1 MIWTTWRQFRGQ
13 ALVGVIGLAL
23 IAAYFLYLGFDIRDS
38 YDSYRAQCAS
48 LAECGPQLS
57 QFSADYE
64 NTLLYLAALL
74 GLIPGLL
81 GMFWGAPLVAR
92 ELEAGTQRLVWSQ
105 SVTRRHW
112 LAVKLALVGLASM
125 VVAGAASLLLTWA
138 ASPVDQVADNRF
150 STILFGARNIAPIAY
165 AAFAFVLGTI
175 IGLLVRRTVPAMA
188 LTILAFVVF
197 QFLVPNVIRPHFLPA
212 EHLTKPMTVQAINQ
226 ARSLGSITGAPVV
239 KGLTVPDAWVTDV
252 SELLTKTGEPLDEGI
267 FNECFTNAPE
277 TGTAEG
283 PYGDTA
289 VCLAKHDVHV
299 EIAYQPTSRYWS
311 FQWLE
316 SAFYL
321 VLAGLLAGFGFW
333 RLQRR
338 PS

>member
-1 MIWTTWRQFRGQ
+1 MTWRQFRGQ
-13 ALVGVIGLAL
+13 ALVGVVTLAL
-23 IAAYFLYLGFDIRDS
+23 IAAYLLHLGFDIRQS
-38 YDSYRAQCAS
+38 YDDYRAQCAGP
-48 LAECGPQLS
+48 ADCGPQLGR
-57 QFSADYE
+57 FTADYE

-74 GLIPGLL
+74 GLVPGLA

-105 SVTRRHW
+105 SVTRRRW
-112 LAVKLALVGLASM
+112 LAVKLALVGVAGM
-125 VVAGAASLLLTWA
+125 VLTGAASLLLTWA
-138 ASPVDQVADNRF
+138 ASPVDRVADNRF
-150 STILFGARNIAPIAY
+150 STILFGARNLTPVAY
-165 AAFAFVLGTI
+165 AAFALVLGTI

-188 LTILAFVVF
+188 LTIVTFVVV
-197 QFLVPNVIRPHFLPA
+197 QFLVPNVLRPHLLPP
-212 EHLTKPMTVQAINQ
+212 EHRTLPMTAQAINQ

-252 SELLTKTGEPLDEGI
+252 SELLTTTGEPLDEEVFDG
-267 FNECFTNAPE
+267 CFTDAPE

-289 VCLAKHDVHV
+289 VCLARHDVHV
-299 EIAYQPTSRYWS
+299 AIAYQPDSRYWS

-316 SAFYL
+316 SALYL
-321 VLAGLLAGFGFW
+321 LLAGLLAGVGFR

>member
-1 MIWTTWRQFRGQ
+1 MIWLTWRQFRGP
-13 ALVGVIGLAL
+13 ALAGVVALAL
-23 IAAYFLYLGFDIRDS
+23 LTACLLHLGFDIRES
-38 YDSYRAQCAS
+38 YDNHRAQCAG
-48 LAECGPQLS
+48 LADCGPQLS
-57 QFSADYE
+57 RFSADHE
-64 NTLLYLAALL
+64 NTLLYLAAVL
-74 GLIPGLL
+74 GLIPGLV

-92 ELEAGTQRLVWSQ
+92 EVEAGTQRLVWSQ

-112 LAVKLALVGLASM
+112 LAVKLAVVGLAGM
-125 VVAGAASLLLTWA
+125 VLTGAASLLLTWA
-138 ASPVDQVADNRF
+138 AGPVDQVADNRF
-150 STILFGARNIAPIAY
+150 STILFGSRNVAPIAY
-165 AAFAFVLGTI
+165 AAFALVLGTI

-188 LTILAFVVF
+188 LTILTFVVV
-197 QFLVPNVIRPHFLPA
+197 QFLVPNVVRPHFLPA
-212 EHLTKPMTVQAINQ
+212 EHRTVPMTAQAINQ

-252 SELLTKTGEPLDEGI
+252 SELLTRTGEPLDEGI
-267 FNECFTNAPE
+267 FDGCFTDAPA

-289 VCLAKHDVHV
+289 VCLAEHDLHV
-299 EIAYQPTSRYWS
+299 TIAYQPDSRYWS

-321 VLAGLLAGFGFW
+321 LLAGLLAGFGFW